1 MPILETICVA
11 LFTLWV
17 VVEATTYTFA
27 PLLIRINDIGEAL
40 DLYLW
45 IVPRLHVLCI
55 LIEEIIVE
63 VLETVARWVLGME
76 R

>member
-11 LFTLWV
+11 LFILWV

-45 IVPRLHVLCI
+45 IVPRLHVLCV

>member
-1 MPILETICVA
+1 MPILDTICIT
-11 LFTLWV
+11 LFILWV
-17 VVEATTYTFA
+17 VVQVTIYTFA

-45 IVPRLHVLCI
+45 VVPRLHVLYV

-63 VLETVARWVLGME
+63 VLETVVRWILGME

>member
-1 MPILETICVA
+1 MPILEVLCIA
-11 LFTLWV
+11 LFILWV
-17 VVEATTYTFA
+17 VVQVTVYTFA

-40 DLYLW
+40 DFYLW
-45 IVPRLHVLCI
+45 AVPRLHVLCV

-63 VLETVARWVLGME
+63 ALETVVRWVLGME